1 MSDKAMPAAA
11 AATRE
16 MMRRIEPMLGNRGPT
31 FVAPDAVNAPMIRHW
46 CAAIGDRNPV
56 YVDPHRA
63 AQSMH
68 ADLIAPP
75 AMLQVWSMPGYGVPW
90 GADPVFEARAVL
102 DEYGF
107 TSVVATNVEQNY
119 LRPLRIGDRVR
130 LTRVFDAL
138 SPEKIT
144 TLGSG
149 HFITSR
155 YEYADDRNEPVAL
168 MMHRSFKFRPRM
180 EGDQRVAAGGDPR
193 SPVKAPAHAPNNA
206 VLAAGRQLPQ
216 LMSGDERAIG
226 LLDASG
232 GFADVRPLPHTVR
245 GRDLAVGTR
254 LAPLEIPITRS
265 FIVAAAIATRDYQ
278 EMHHDPDIARARGSR
293 DIFTNILTTT
303 GLVGRLLT
311 DSLGPDAVI
320 RSIGI
325 RLGAPNYPGDTLRLS
340 GEVSALSVEDNR
352 CRTDFIVR
360 GRNAIGEH
368 VSATASVE
376 LAH

>member
-1 MSDKAMPAAA
+1 MSSAGTPAAA
-11 AATRE
+11 VTLE

-63 AQSMH
+63 AQSVH
-68 ADLIAPP
+68 GDIIAPP

-130 LTRVFDAL
+130 LTRVFDSL
-138 SPEKIT
+138 SPEKT
-144 TLGSG
+144 TALGSG

-155 YEYADDRNEPVAL
+155 YEYADERNEPVAL
-168 MMHRSFKFRPRM
+168 MMHRSFKFRPKT
-180 EGDQRVAAGGDPR
+180 EGDKRAAAGGDTR
-193 SPVKAPAHAPNNA
+193 NTAKATATAD
-206 VLAAGRQLPQ
+206 LAAGRQLPQ

-226 LLDASG
+226 LLDANGS
-232 GFADVRPLPHTVR
+232 FADVRPLPHTVR

-278 EMHHDPDIARARGSR
+278 DVHHDPDIARARGSR

-320 RSIGI
+320 RNIGI

-340 GEVSALSVEDNR
+340 GEVTTLSVEDNR
-352 CRTDFIVR
+352 CRAGFVIR

>member
-1 MSDKAMPAAA
+1 MSGTAMPAAA
-11 AATRE
+11 ATLE

-31 FVAPDAVNAPMIRHW
+31 FVAPDVVNAPMIRHW

-63 AQSMH
+63 AQSVH
-68 ADLIAPP
+68 ADIIAPP

-90 GADPVFEARAVL
+90 GTDPVFEARAVL

-130 LTRVFDAL
+130 LTRVFDSL
-138 SPEKIT
+138 SPEKT
-144 TLGSG
+144 TALGSG

-155 YEYADDRNEPVAL
+155 YEYADERNEPVAM

-180 EGDQRVAAGGDPR
+180 EGDKRAAADGDKRVPAAGDA
-193 SPVKAPAHAPNNA
+193 AP
-206 VLAAGRQLPQ
+206 AAGRQLAQ

-232 GFADVRPLPHTVR
+232 NFADMSPLPPTIR

-278 EMHHDPDIARARGSR
+278 EVHHDPDIARARGSR

-311 DSLGPDAVI
+311 DSLGPDAII
-320 RSIGI
+320 RGIGI
-325 RLGAPNYPGDTLRLS
+325 RLGAPNYPGDTLRLG
-340 GEVSALSVEDNR
+340 GEVSSLSVEDNR
-352 CRTDFIVR
+352 CRADFIIR